1 MLADALALIRRPP
14 HALNTIDSDRPVAWG
29 LLGLGLSALLPA
41 LVSELAALGP
51 FRPPAD
57 VGSLPSLT
65 AQGADI
71 YARWSYQHRFLLP
84 LYGVLISLGLW
95 ILAAGLIHAIAR
107 ALRGQGSYLGFLK
120 LAGYVALVGLV
131 VLPVTLLDA
140 IAQLQGIASLESRVG
155 QFAGVVAIGIFVW
168 QNILL
173 IYAAR
178 QHYGISMERAIA
190 AVIGPIGGVAVLGV
204 ALLIV
209 GAILFA
215 LSQQV

>member
-1 MLADALALIRRPP
+1 
-14 HALNTIDSDRPVAWG
+14 
-29 LLGLGLSALLPA
+29 
-41 LVSELAALGP
+41 
-51 FRPPAD
+51 
-57 VGSLPSLT
+57 LT

-71 YARWSYQHRFLLP
+71 YARWSYEHRFLLP
-84 LYGVLISLGLW
+84 LYGVVISLGLW
-95 ILAAGLIHAIAR
+95 AVAAGLIHGIAR
-107 ALRGQGSYLGFLK
+107 ALRGEGTYLGFLK
-120 LAGYVALVGLV
+120 LAGYVAVLGLV
-131 VLPVTLLDA
+131 VVPVTLLDA
-140 IAQLQGIASLESRVG
+140 IAQLQGNAALESRVG
-155 QFAGVVAIGIFVW
+155 QLAGVLAIGIFLW

-178 QHYGISMERAIA
+178 QHYRISMERAVA

>member
-1 MLADALALIRRPP
+1 MLADALALIRRPLP
-14 HALNTIDSDRPVAWG
+14 ALRAIDRDRPLTRGIVA
-29 LLGLGLSALLPA
+29 LGLSAFVPA
-41 LVSELAALGP
+41 LVSELAGLGP
-51 FRPPAD
+51 YRPPAD
-57 VGSLPSLT
+57 LASLPSLT

-71 YARWSYQHRFLLP
+71 YARWSYEHRFLLP
-84 LYGVLISLGLW
+84 LYGVVISLGLW
-95 ILAAGLIHAIAR
+95 AVAAGLIHGIAR
-107 ALRGQGSYLGFLK
+107 ALRGEGTYLGFLK
-120 LAGYVALVGLV
+120 LAGYVAALGLV

-140 IAQLQGIASLESRVG
+140 IAQLQGNAALESRVG
-155 QFAGVVAIGIFVW
+155 QLAGVLAIGIFVW

-178 QHYGISMERAIA
+178 QHYRISMERAVA